1 MVLGSLREVCGCGMV
16 VVVLQ
21 ASLRIQLRLK
31 LSNVP
36 KAVLKKLLQPLS
48 EMGGRLVGGQVGHM
62 MNWK

>member
-1 MVLGSLREVCGCGMV
+1 MVFGSLREVCGCGV
-16 VVVLQ
+16 VVVMQ

-31 LSNVP
+31 LSYVP